1 MEDRKIDWVLSRVAV
16 FSIGFFFFHSKP
28 ETKSCS
34 EL

>member
-16 FSIGFFFFHSKP
+16 FSLGFFFHSKP